1 VLLLTGATGW
11 VGTALRARL
20 LERGIPVR
28 CLVRD
33 PRRLGKGRVDVQIA
47 LGDLGAPSS
56 FRNALR
62 GVDTVVHLAAT
73 TRDDPSGS
81 IEEINGIATWRLVE
95 AAERAGVRRFVFFS
109 SLGAA
114 THGRTRLQRS
124 KALAER
130 AVLESGL
137 AATVLAP
144 SFMYAAGD
152 PWVTLVQR
160 LSVLPVLPLSGR
172 GRARFQPLWTHD
184 AADCALAALD
194 RAPERPERLELA
206 GPETLTHR
214 QMAYAVA
221 AAAGRPRR
229 VVRVP
234 TPLVSRTLRLLE
246 TAMKS
251 KAPATW
257 DEAELLEVSMTS
269 ARGTADA
276 EALGVRPR
284 AIADVLG
291 RP

>member
-1 VLLLTGATGW
+1 MLLLTGATGR
-11 VGTALRARL
+11 VGTAVRDRL
-20 LERGIPVR
+20 LAAGTPVR

-33 PRRLGKGRVDVQIA
+33 PRRLGKGRVEVQIA
-47 LGDLGAPSS
+47 LGDLGAPAS

-62 GVDTVVHLAAT
+62 GVDTVVHLAAS
-73 TRDDPSGS
+73 TRDEPSGS

-109 SLGAA
+109 ALGAA

-144 SFMYAAGD
+144 SLLYERGD
-152 PWVTLVQR
+152 PWVTLVER
-160 LSVLPVLPLSGR
+160 LAVLPVVPLSGR

-184 AADCALAALD
+184 AADCAVAALD

-206 GPETLTHR
+206 GPQTLTHEG
-214 QMAYAVA
+214 MAREIA
-221 AAAGRPRR
+221 AAAGRGRP
-229 VVRVP
+229 VLHIP
-234 TPLVSRTLRLLE
+234 TPVVSRSLRLLE
-246 TAMKS
+246 AAMKS

-257 DEAELLEVSMTS
+257 DEAELLEVSMTTP
-269 ARGTADA
+269 RGTADA

-284 AIADVLG
+284 AMAEVL
-291 RP
+291 RRA